1 MNDTG
6 TRSQVGSSQE
16 WKSYVESREEST
28 PNGDDTRRKAFPGK
42 RLEKLNKKRP
52 FRQHIEAESNS
63 SHEKRVLMVRE
74 ELADGW
80 FRAQAQSK
88 KQVSYAFSF
97 HDEGRSI
104 SHHAE
109 YMQDKQYFTRNNC
122 ISSKGAFVQSI
133 D

>member
-28 PNGDDTRRKAFPGK
+28 ANGDDTRRKAFPGK

-74 ELADGW
+74 ED
-80 FRAQAQSK
+80 Q
-88 KQVSYAFSF
+88 F
-97 HDEGRSI
+97 HIMQNICRISSI
-104 SHHAE
+104 SLEIIVYH
-109 YMQDKQYFTRNNC
+109 Q
-122 ISSKGAFVQSI
+122 KGHL
-133 D
+133 